1 MEVVGI
7 AEGEKEIVKD
17 EIERAFKVTLP
28 EEVRKKQNEFNF
40 NLLYSFF
47 CYFSRSFSSLPIYIH
62 LFKRNCLHFP
72 IFLI

>member
-47 CYFSRSFSSLPIYIH
+47 AISLALSPPYPFIFTFLREIVSIFQFS
-62 LFKRNCLHFP
+62 
-72 IFLI
+72 